1 MLREDRDPSLQ
12 NQLALSLSSTIA
24 GASGSALLEEK
35 ELGSWGTQRCA
46 QTPRAR
52 RVSARARAGPVR
64 RLRENPDAELARAPQ
79 RQGVAARPPLLW

>member
-12 NQLALSLSSTIA
+12 NQLALSLSSATIA
-24 GASGSALLEEK
+24 GVSGSALLEEK

-52 RVSARARAGPVR
+52 RARAGPVR